1 MRAPGGPRLL
11 LRRLRE
17 VMAEPVTAQARLD
30 RIVVLIAS
38 NMVAEV
44 CSLYVVRAD
53 GAMEL
58 FATEGLNREAV
69 HLTTMKPGEGLVGLI
84 ASSAEPLALS
94 DAQHHPAFSYKPETG
109 EEIYQSFLG
118 VPVLRGGATI
128 GVLVV
133 QNRARRTYSEE
144 EVEALQTTAMLL
156 AEMIASGELQGIA
169 AQGAPIAVRRPMS
182 LKGQGIADGLGLGHV
197 VMHQPRVAVSKIVA
211 DDVDSELQRLETAIS
226 AMRAS
231 VDDLIDRND
240 DGQSGEHRDV
250 LEAFRMIA
258 HDRGW
263 LRRLREAVS
272 SGLTAEAAVER
283 VQNDARA
290 KLQRQTDPY
299 LRDRLHDLTDIANRL
314 LHQLAG
320 QSLVLLPE
328 ELPESAILVARSMSP
343 AALLDYDRARLRGIV
358 LEEAGASSHIAIVA
372 RALALPAVS
381 EIPNI
386 SEIVEH
392 GDAIIVDGDAG
403 EIHLRPPPDVEAAY
417 AEKARMRAR
426 KQAQYRALRDVPTVS
441 LDGVPIGLHMNAG
454 LLVDMPHLAET
465 GREVDR
471 PLPDRT
477 AVHARLA
484 LPEAGRAGKSLSRHS
499 RSGWRSSRD
508 VPHPRHRRRQ
518 AAALY
523 EGPRRGESGARL
535 ARASHRTRPP
545 GPLAHAVSRLHSRRG
560 GRAICA
566 SWRRWCPTVEEFKT
580 ARALFDRE
588 LAWNAAHGYE
598 PPRSVKLGVMVEVPS
613 LLWQIDEIAACADF
627 LSVGSNDLMQYLYAV
642 DRDNRRVANRF
653 DPLSVGFLR
662 ALRSIAE
669 AGARA
674 GTPVTLCGEIGGR
687 PLEAMALMAVGYR
700 DLSMSATSIGP
711 VKAMTLSLKIHDV
724 APRGRG
730 DVGGGPRRGLAARA
744 AAGAGRALQRA
755 PLAAQSASRRFHS
768 SP

>member
-1 MRAPGGPRLL
+1 M
-11 LRRLRE
+11 
-17 VMAEPVTAQARLD
+17 
-30 RIVVLIAS
+30 
-38 NMVAEV
+38 
-44 CSLYVVRAD
+44 
-53 GAMEL
+53 
-58 FATEGLNREAV
+58 
-69 HLTTMKPGEGLVGLI
+69 
-84 ASSAEPLALS
+84 
-94 DAQHHPAFSYKPETG
+94 
-109 EEIYQSFLG
+109 
-118 VPVLRGGATI
+118 PVLRGGATI

-156 AEMIASGELQGIA
+156 AEMIASGELQAAA
-169 AQGAPIAVRRPMS
+169 AQGAPIASRRPLS
-182 LKGQGIADGLGLGHV
+182 LKGLGIADGLGLGHV

-211 DDVDSELQRLETAIS
+211 DDVDSELQRLETAIG

-231 VDDLIDRND
+231 VDDLIDRSD
-240 DGQSGEHRDV
+240 DGVSGEHRDV

-320 QSLVLLPE
+320 QSLVLLPD

-343 AALLDYDRARLRGIV
+343 AALLDYDRSRLRGLV

-372 RALALPAVS
+372 RALSIPAVS
-381 EIPNI
+381 DIPNI
-386 SEIVEH
+386 SEIVEQ
-392 GDAIIVDGDAG
+392 GDPIIVDGDTG
-403 EIHLRPPPDVEAAY
+403 EIHLRPPADVEAAY

-426 KQAQYRALRDVPTVS
+426 KQAQYRALRDVPTIT
-441 LDGVPIGLHMNAG
+441 LDGVSIGLHMNAG

-465 GREVDR
+465 GAKSIGLFRTELQFMLVSRFPRPGAQEKLYRTILEAAGDKSVTFRTLDIGGDKLLPYMKGFEEENPALGWRALRIGLDR
-471 PLPDRT
+471 P
-477 AVHARLA
+477 A
-484 LPEAGRAGKSLSRHS
+484 LLRMQLRAFIRATAGRDLRVMA
-499 RSGWRSSRD
+499 
-508 VPHPRHRRRQ
+508 PM
-518 AAALY
+518 
-523 EGPRRGESGARL
+523 
-535 ARASHRTRPP
+535 
-545 GPLAHAVSRLHSRRG
+545 VS
-560 GRAICA
+560 
-566 SWRRWCPTVEEFKT
+566 TVDEFKT

-588 LAWNAAHGYE
+588 LALSASHGHE

-613 LLWQIDEIAACADF
+613 LLWQIDEIARHADF

-662 ALRSIAE
+662 ALRAIAQ

-687 PLEAMALMAVGYR
+687 PLEAMALMAIGYR

-711 VKAMTLSLKIHDV
+711 VKAMTLTLRIYEVAREVEAMLEEGRDDASLREPLRAV
-724 APRGRG
+724 AE
-730 DVGGGPRRGLAARA
+730 
-744 AAGAGRALQRA
+744 
-755 PLAAQSASRRFHS
+755 RFKVRL
-768 SP
+768 

>member
-69 HLTTMKPGEGLVGLI
+69 HLTTMEPGEGLVGLI

-118 VPVLRGGATI
+118 VPVLRSGATI

-156 AEMIASGELQGIA
+156 AEMIASGELQAIA
-169 AQGAPIAVRRPMS
+169 TQGAPIALRNPRAT
-182 LKGQGIADGLGLGHV
+182 KGLGIADGLGLGHV

-211 DDVDSELQRLETAIS
+211 DDVDSELQRLESAIS

-231 VDDLIDRND
+231 VDELIDRSD
-240 DGQSGEHRDV
+240 DGRSGEHRDV

-328 ELPESAILVARSMSP
+328 ELPENAILVARSMSP
-343 AALLDYDRARLRGIV
+343 AALLDYDRSRLRGLV
-358 LEEAGASSHIAIVA
+358 LEEGGASSHVAIVA
-372 RALALPAVS
+372 RALAIPAVS
-381 EIPNI
+381 DVPNVT
-386 SEIVEH
+386 EIVEH
-392 GDAIIVDGDAG
+392 GDAIIVDGDSG
-403 EIHLRPPPDVEAAY
+403 EVYLRPPPDVEAAY
-417 AEKARMRAR
+417 AERARMRAR

-441 LDGVPIGLHMNAG
+441 LDGVRIGLHMNAG
-454 LLVDMPHLAET
+454 LLVDMQHLVET
-465 GREVDR
+465 GAEAIGLFRTELQFMLAPRFPRPGVQEELYRSILDAAGDR
-471 PLPDRT
+471 PVTFRTLDIGGDKLLPYMKGLEEENPALGWRALRIGLDRP
-477 AVHARLA
+477 A
-484 LPEAGRAGKSLSRHS
+484 LLRMQLRGFVRAAAGRDLKIM
-499 RSGWRSSRD
+499 
-508 VPHPRHRRRQ
+508 VPM
-518 AAALY
+518 
-523 EGPRRGESGARL
+523 
-535 ARASHRTRPP
+535 
-545 GPLAHAVSRLHSRRG
+545 VS
-560 GRAICA
+560 
-566 SWRRWCPTVEEFKT
+566 TVEEYT
-580 ARALFDRE
+580 RTRALFDRE
-588 LAWNAAHGYE
+588 LGWSASHGYE
-598 PPRSVKLGVMVEVPS
+598 PPLTTQLGVMVEVPS
-613 LLWQIDEIAACADF
+613 LLWQLDEIAAQADF

-642 DRDNRRVANRF
+642 DRDNRRVANRY

-662 ALRSIAE
+662 ALRSIVE

-687 PLEAMALMAVGYR
+687 PLEAMALTAIGYR
-700 DLSMSATSIGP
+700 QLSMSATSIGP
-711 VKAMTLSLKIHDV
+711 VKAMILTLNVKET
-724 APRGRG
+724 
-730 DVGGGPRRGLAARA
+730 ARA
-744 AAGAGRALQRA
+744 VAAMLTEGRNDASLRE
-755 PLAAQSASRRFHS
+755 PLRELAERNGVRL
-768 SP
+768 